1 MAPPGRPRGIDDAA
15 ILRAAVDVMGRTGP
29 ARLTL
34 AAVAKEVGL
43 VPATLSQRF
52 GSKRGLLLA
61 LSERGVAEIG
71 RLHERVRAEHA
82 SPLDALAALTA
93 GAWSAVVTPEEV
105 ANHLAFLCADLA
117 DPEFH
122 RLALAAEQAQQDAVR
137 SLLDEA
143 VAAGELRPDTTTAL
157 LARSV
162 RQATTGAGVLW
173 AVDREG
179 TFTGR
184 RLDAL
189 ETTLHPHRAAPPRPT
204 PHRPE
209 ETQ

>member
-1 MAPPGRPRGIDDAA
+1 MAGRPRGIDDAA
-15 ILRAAVDVMGRTGP
+15 ILHAAVGVMGRTGP

-52 GSKRGLLLA
+52 GSKRGMLLA
-61 LSERGVAEIG
+61 VAERGAEEVG
-71 RLHERVRAEHA
+71 RLHAHVRAQHP

-93 GAWSAVVTPEEV
+93 AVWGGVVTPEEF

-122 RLALAAEQAQQDAVR
+122 RLALASEQAQQAAVR
-137 SLLDEA
+137 ALLEEA
-143 VAAGELRPDTTTAL
+143 VAAGELRPDTDTAL
-157 LARSV
+157 LTRSV
-162 RQATTGAGVLW
+162 QQATTGAGVLW

-179 TFTGR
+179 TLTGR

-189 ETTLHPHRAAPPRPT
+189 EVTLHPYRQK
-204 PHRPE
+204 E
-209 ETQ
+209 SQ

>member
-1 MAPPGRPRGIDDAA
+1 MPGRPRGIDDAA
-15 ILRAAVDVMGRTGP
+15 ILHAAVGVMGRTGP

-61 LSERGVAEIG
+61 LSERGVDEIG
-71 RLHERVRAEHA
+71 RLHAHVRAEHA
-82 SPLDALAALTA
+82 SPLEALAALTG
-93 GAWSAVVTPEEV
+93 GAWSAVVTPEEF
-105 ANHLAFLCADLA
+105 ANHMAFLCSDLA

-122 RLALAAEQAQQDAVR
+122 RLALAAEQAQQAAVR
-137 SLLDEA
+137 SLLAEA
-143 VAAGELRPDTTTAL
+143 VAAGELRPDTDTAG
-157 LARSV
+157 LARAV
-162 RQATTGAGVLW
+162 RQATTGASVLW

-179 TFTGR
+179 TLTGR

-189 ETTLHPHRAAPPRPT
+189 AATLHPHRPKET
-204 PHRPE
+204 P
-209 ETQ
+209 Q